1 MSTEYTKALDKSF
14 SHAVHLV
21 DSLRNIINR
30 YYIDFDDLK
39 TILVHLKDTMNADFK
54 KLIKLLDNYTEQKDD
69 KYLDKIEN
77 ELTTIETKYYENF
90 KKIFIVDNEFLY
102 QFPSEVVLHILAV
115 IEFSKTKT
123 DQESLYK
130 SLKEKIVFKSRI
142 YSTINKTKINLNFF
156 DSEILN
162 ALPSTFKIEQLKP
175 STENKK
181 LEDIIKIFQ
190 FLLEIKQYKSGD
202 QVFSMQSN
210 WISKN
215 GKTRWKQ
222 GDFSEIIQTKSDR
235 KHYVELI
242 NDDEIIYR
250 IVVGPLKMYISVT
263 KQFKK
268 INDKWSEVKVLQTL
282 RG

>member
-77 ELTTIETKYYENF
+77 ELTAIETKYYENF

-190 FLLEIKQYKSGD
+190 FLLDIRQYENGD
-202 QVFSMQSN
+202 QIFSMKSS